1 MNNNLFTLLILI
13 FSFSTLSAQSPE
25 EDLIIG
31 SCRAGQ
37 IELIENNDNQ
47 YTFYLESYRRITN
60 GGWSDRRYNY
70 TIKRANFEADSKKL
84 FSIYKKIDSVF
95 STNNEAIINLG
106 DKKLI
111 ISPTEY
117 SSIDIKIGSICL
129 FVHLSAHLHTVHK
142 KGINWG

>member
-1 MNNNLFTLLILI
+1 MNNNLIALVIFI
-13 FSFSTLSAQSPE
+13 FSFSTLGAQSSE

-117 SSIDIKIGSICL
+117 SSIDIKIGSTRNIVYKSDLIKL
-129 FVHLSAHLHTVHK
+129 FRK
-142 KGINWG
+142 IIDENN